1 MTERGAEQNHWVRGE
16 APIRPAPATPQKGT
30 YRIVVSN
37 NNNMRQLKYHE
48 QKLLR
53 KVSLYQWKGDDN
65 IRVAKI
71 LRRYHIQNREDY
83 VAYTRIVGQ
92 VTKLAHKLKTLPHDD
107 AFRIAMTDQ
116 LLDKLYNMGILSTTK
131 SLQKAEEIT
140 ASAICRRRLPIVM
153 VRLKMAQ
160 TPKMAITFIEQG
172 QVRIGP
178 NVITDSAFIVTRGME
193 DFVTWVD
200 GSKVRTTVQRYNDK
214 LDDFDML

>member
-1 MTERGAEQNHWVRGE
+1 
-16 APIRPAPATPQKGT
+16 
-30 YRIVVSN
+30 
-37 NNNMRQLKYHE
+37 MRQLKHHE

-53 KVSLYQWKGDDN
+53 KVSLYQWKGDDS

-83 VAYTRIVGQ
+83 VAYTRICGQ
-92 VTKLAHKLKTLPHDD
+92 VTKLTNKLRALPPDD

-116 LLDKLYNMGILSTTK
+116 LLDKLYDMGILSTTK
-131 SLQKAEEIT
+131 SLKKADEIT
-140 ASAICRRRLPIVM
+140 ASAICRRRLSIVM
-153 VRLKMAQ
+153 VRMKMAQ
-160 TPKMAITFIEQG
+160 TLRMAITFVEQG
-172 QVRIGP
+172 QVRVGP
-178 NVITDSAFIVTRGME
+178 NVVTDPAFLVTRGME